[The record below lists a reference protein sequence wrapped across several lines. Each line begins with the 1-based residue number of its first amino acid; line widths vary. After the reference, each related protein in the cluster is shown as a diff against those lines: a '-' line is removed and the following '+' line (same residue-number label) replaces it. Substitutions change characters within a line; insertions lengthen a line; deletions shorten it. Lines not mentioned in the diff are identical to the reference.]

1 MPLVIFG
8 LLLLGLVFLPSW
20 WVRRTL
26 KRYNRARTDFPGTG
40 GELARHLLD
49 RLNMP
54 NVRVEMLHSGEYND
68 HYDPLTKTVRL
79 SAVCYQGVSLT
90 AIVVATH
97 EVGHALQD
105 HLGYRPLKLR
115 TRLVRVAV
123 NLEKLGAILM
133 VSVPLVTLVLK
144 IPAASLLLFFGGL
157 LSLGTAVIVHLLTL
171 PVEIDAS
178 FERALPIL
186 IEGDYLPA
194 QDIPA
199 ARRILRACALTYVAT
214 ALASLLNLWRWLA
227 VLRR

>member
-20 WVRRTL
+20 WVRVTL
-26 KRYNRARTDFPGTG
+26 KRYDAPREDFPGTG

-49 RLNMP
+49 RLKMP
-54 NVRVEMLHSGEYND
+54 HVAVEMLNAGEYGD
-68 HYDPLTKTVRL
+68 HYDPLTQTIRL
-79 SAVCYQGVSLT
+79 SPRCYQGVSLT
-90 AIVVATH
+90 AIVVAAH

-105 HLGYRPLKLR
+105 HLGYRPLKMR
-115 TRLVRVAV
+115 TRWVKVAV

-144 IPAASLLLFFGGL
+144 IPAASFLVFLGGL
-157 LSLGTAVIVHLLTL
+157 LSLGTAVVVHLFTL

-186 IEGDYLPA
+186 IEGGYLSTE
-194 QDIPA
+194 DVPA